1 MFPSLFD
8 KEKIGESALERALP
22 WDTIKPAREV
32 SSNPI
37 RSKLSRLK
45 ELHEARISDNP
56 DFIFVREQK
65 ALVSEMR
72 EKTQVSLNEAERR
85 AEREENDERRL
96 ALENKRR
103 KAKGLP
109 VLASLDNDE
118 ADSTEKSEGAEE
130 EKTDDSEEEE
140 PDAML
145 IEAGN
150 ILLDYMRMSSPG
162 MTAQR

>member
-1 MFPSLFD
+1 
-8 KEKIGESALERALP
+8 
-22 WDTIKPAREV
+22 
-32 SSNPI
+32 
-37 RSKLSRLK
+37 
-45 ELHEARISDNP
+45 
-56 DFIFVREQK
+56 
-65 ALVSEMR
+65 MR